1 MGDSSVPAHPAMSM
15 VAWDE
20 PSPGSSSGVAG
31 GRHWACHVGIY
42 APVAAVGFLDG
53 RWCDGWGIVL
63 RPVPLASTGLPDAHP
78 GGVDRVGDGLG
89 ADPAES
95 VVGMD

>member
-1 MGDSSVPAHPAMSM
+1 MVDSSLPHTPSVPL
-15 VAWDE
+15 VAGDE
-20 PSPGSSSGVAG
+20 PSPGASRGVAG
-31 GRHWACHVGIY
+31 GSRWACHVGIY

-63 RPVPLASTGLPDAHP
+63 QPVPLASTGLPDAHP